1 MERSSSEIMRNLR
14 VLYKKRYLGIATA
27 LVVMSLVIGYSYT
40 MPKQYKA
47 DSTVFIESNVINSLV
62 EGIAIT
68 PSMDDRIRVLRYA
81 MLSRDLISKVLKE
94 MDLDAELGSEARLQ
108 DYVEA
113 LQTRTKIDFRNRE
126 GLFTVSIV
134 DGNPVFARD
143 YVNTL
148 VRTYVEENIS
158 EKREETYGAN
168 RFLDEQLIHFKQKL
182 DEAEDAIIEF
192 RRQQGVFLAVGEQ
205 AILQDIQTYQ
215 REIEDITLT
224 METLEA
230 RKAQLAQQLKNVKQS
245 VPIFNEQQGADRI
258 VSLEQRI
265 AQLLLTYTENY
276 PEVIRLKAE
285 VEGLKR
291 HLQSGQEG
299 QPLTGEM
306 TTINPVH
313 QEVQQNIFNVEAEL
327 SSLKA
332 RKESLLRMMEGRKAQ
347 LQDVPENRKVLAA
360 LEQERDSYRQTYD
373 QLLTRMGQSEVSKQ
387 MEISNKASTFRIVDP
402 AQLPKGPESP
412 NMVRMILLAIAAG
425 LGSGAGLILLLDRLN
440 PTIVEVAQIRELGV
454 EVLAVIPTIVDSE
467 QLRVVKRRDALIYSV
482 SGVYFSAVL
491 GLLAF
496 EALLR

>member
-1 MERSSSEIMRNLR
+1 MEKSSSEIMRNLR
-14 VLYKKRYLGIATA
+14 ILYKKRYMGIATA

-40 MPKQYKA
+40 MPKKYKA

-62 EGIAIT
+62 QGIAIT
-68 PSMDDRIRVLRYA
+68 PSMEDRIRVLRYA

-94 MDLDAELGSEARLQ
+94 MDFDAELGTDSRLQ
-108 DYVEA
+108 DYVA
-113 LQTRTKIDFRNRE
+113 NLQARTQIDFRNKE

-134 DGNPVFARD
+134 DGDPVFARD

-158 EKREETYGAN
+158 EKREETYGAS
-168 RFLDEQLIHFKQKL
+168 RFLDEQLIHFKKKL
-182 DEAEDAIIEF
+182 DEAEDAIIDF

-205 AILQDIQTYQ
+205 AILKDIQAYQ
-215 REIEDITLT
+215 TEVEDITLT

-230 RKAQLAQQLKNVKQS
+230 RKGQLAQQLKNVKQS
-245 VPIFNEQQGADRI
+245 VPIFNEQQGEDRI
-258 VSLEQRI
+258 VGLERRI

-291 HLQSGQEG
+291 HLQNGQQG
-299 QPLTGEM
+299 QALTGEM

-313 QEVQQNIFNVEAEL
+313 QEVQQNIFTVEAEL

-332 RKESLLRMMEGRKAQ
+332 RKESLLRRMEGRKAQ
-347 LQDVPENRKVLAA
+347 LQEVPENRKVLTA

-402 AQLPKGPESP
+402 AQVPKAPESP
-412 NMVRMILLAIAAG
+412 NMVRMILMAIAAG
-425 LGSGAGLILLLDRLN
+425 LGSGVGLILLLDRLN
-440 PTIVEVAQIRELGV
+440 PTIVEVAQVRELGV
-454 EVLAVIPTIVDSE
+454 EVLAVIPTIVATEE
-467 QLRVVKRRDALIYSV
+467 QRGAKRRDALVYSA
-482 SGVYFSAVL
+482 SGIYFSAVL